1 MAGTGQR
8 YDPAMGEI
16 QRHHVT
22 HHASPRLEKMLGELI
37 AAFAATAE
45 APQPDVEPDDYSP
58 VPTQPHVEWWTFHDP
73 RQACEVAAFLD
84 PDNQVRHVPVS
95 RIPEAPKAWRPIYL
109 GDTR

>member
-22 HHASPRLEKMLGELI
+22 HHMSPELRDLLRRAI
-37 AAFAATAE
+37 AERPTPPDTPEPATNG
-45 APQPDVEPDDYSP
+45 
-58 VPTQPHVEWWTFHDP
+58 PHVELWTFHDP

-95 RIPEAPKAWRPIYL
+95 RIPDAPKTWRQIYL
-109 GDTR
+109 GDPRP